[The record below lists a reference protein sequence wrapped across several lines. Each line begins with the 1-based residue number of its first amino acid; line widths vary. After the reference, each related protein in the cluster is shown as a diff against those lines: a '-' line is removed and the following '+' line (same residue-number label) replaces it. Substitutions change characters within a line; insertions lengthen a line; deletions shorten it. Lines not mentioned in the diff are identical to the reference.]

1 MAVVGVGVA
10 PVGVGCGGATP
21 PKERDSGAPFGVQ
34 TARRRI
40 SIGAECWRGVRD
52 SAPSRKCRPG
62 GWHPLRPQ
70 RYRRAIGPGRIG
82 PQAVLPP
89 IFLDAPELVG
99 GSGAAGE
106 RIGVKNPPRA
116 RPAVEADVRTQIPS
130 APAPSRHRKSIK
142 ETPLPFIPRDAQP
155 LPYLHASTDLGG
167 VHSSE
172 RRSAS
177 YPPFPENL
185 RPSTRHRAPV
195 LPSILTSTK
204 QRVNKKA
211 CQHNKGFAKQHN
223 SKTRGA

>member
-1 MAVVGVGVA
+1 MASVAGVRRLQKSGIRACSSGSKRLAGGSASGRNAGGVSGIPRRPGSA
-10 PVGVGCGGATP
+10 ARADGIRFGRKDTAEPSGRGA
-21 PKERDSGAPFGVQ
+21 SGRRRFCRRSSSTRRNWSGVQ
-34 TARRRI
+34 GRRA
-40 SIGAECWRGVRD
+40 SV
-52 SAPSRKCRPG
+52 SASKIRPG
-62 GWHPLRPQ
+62 
-70 RYRRAIGPGRIG
+70 PG
-82 PQAVLPP
+82 
-89 IFLDAPELVG
+89 
-99 GSGAAGE
+99 S
-106 RIGVKNPPRA
+106 
-116 RPAVEADVRTQIPS
+116 AVEADVRTRIPS

-177 YPPFPENL
+177 HPPVPENL

-204 QRVNKKA
+204 LRINKTAEKCA
-211 CQHNKGFAKQHN
+211 NTTAKQHNKGFAKQHN